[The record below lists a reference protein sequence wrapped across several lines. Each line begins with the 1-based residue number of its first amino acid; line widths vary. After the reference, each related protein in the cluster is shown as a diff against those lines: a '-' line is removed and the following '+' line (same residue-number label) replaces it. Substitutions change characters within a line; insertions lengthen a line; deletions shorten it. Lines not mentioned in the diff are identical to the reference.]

1 MARFWTAEK
10 CEEAGADSERS
21 ALKFLNSSVEI
32 LNSSVDFFW
41 ELQRGNFFSLK
52 FFFGAEIIIHHQIRA
67 LVTEIQIEA
76 ALSIFQW

>member
-21 ALKFLNSSVEI
+21 ALKFLNSSVE
-32 LNSSVDFFW
+32 FFLGTSAW
-41 ELQRGNFFSLK
+41 KFLQPKNFL
-52 FFFGAEIIIHHQIRA
+52 GAETMIHEQIRA